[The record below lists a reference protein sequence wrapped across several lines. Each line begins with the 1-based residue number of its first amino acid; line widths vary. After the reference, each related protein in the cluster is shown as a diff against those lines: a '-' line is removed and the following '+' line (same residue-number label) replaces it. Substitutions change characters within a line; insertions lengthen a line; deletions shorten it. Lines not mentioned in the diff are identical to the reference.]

1 MTSNTQGVL
10 TTTSDNSQN
19 GLSSSSRVKAG
30 SARPTINEQT
40 SVRKS
45 EIVNVLFGE
54 VGDIVDG

>member
-1 MTSNTQGVL
+1 MASNTQGVL
-10 TTTSDNSQN
+10 TTASDNSQN
-19 GLSSSSRVKAG
+19 GLSSRVKGG

>member
-1 MTSNTQGVL
+1 MASNTQGVL
-10 TTTSDNSQN
+10 TTASDNSQN
-19 GLSSSSRVKAG
+19 GLSSRVKAG
-30 SARPTINEQT
+30 SSRPTINEQT

>member
-1 MTSNTQGVL
+1 MASNTQGVL
-10 TTTSDNSQN
+10 TTASDNSQN
-19 GLSSSSRVKAG
+19 GLSSRVKAG